1 MRVSWR
7 SALVVHSTRKRS
19 HAALLIPLALIV
31 IDGGLRIWWAES
43 IPGGLL
49 SAAGAVFWFVLEI
62 RGHGVRSWID
72 EEVKPRKGEGK
83 GGLVAGTLS
92 VRRTTAGVN
101 LLRSATKRYLPKSI
115 PGLERRGC

>member
-1 MRVSWR
+1 VGNSL
-7 SALVVHSTRKRS
+7 SSSGILGHNAGFTEGDALAVNSTKKRS

-49 SAAGAVFWFVLEI
+49 SAAGAVVLVVLEI
-62 RGHGVRSWID
+62 RGHGLRSWID

-83 GGLVAGTLS
+83 GGLL
-92 VRRTTAGVN
+92 
-101 LLRSATKRYLPKSI
+101 
-115 PGLERRGC
+115 